1 VFIVL
6 AAAGAILAVG
16 TQVSPFLAVVLVV
29 VLGVMLLAIAVHPIL
44 RQGRGATYSI
54 LVVIG
59 LASTCLIARPQFG
72 DAWPAAQRAQCAS
85 NMRQLAIALKAYEAK
100 HGSYTPAY
108 VTDANGKPMHSWR
121 VLLLPFL
128 GEDALYRQYHF
139 DEPWNSP
146 NNMQVAS
153 AAAHHFRCPLA
164 AGGKQALVT
173 QFVALIGPE
182 TMWPGAQGRKLD
194 EVTDG
199 PAATLLLVE
208 WPESDIVWTEP
219 RDLPVEWLPEVL
231 NPPEKVAR
239 GKWRHPGGINI
250 VNADASTSFFKSTI
264 SRERL
269 RAWSTVAG
277 GEEIRDW

>member
-1 VFIVL
+1 
-6 AAAGAILAVG
+6 
-16 TQVSPFLAVVLVV
+16 
-29 VLGVMLLAIAVHPIL
+29 
-44 RQGRGATYSI
+44 
-54 LVVIG
+54 
-59 LASTCLIARPQFG
+59 
-72 DAWPAAQRAQCAS
+72 
-85 NMRQLAIALKAYEAK
+85 
-100 HGSYTPAY
+100 
-108 VTDANGKPMHSWR
+108 
-121 VLLLPFL
+121 
-128 GEDALYRQYHF
+128 
-139 DEPWNSP
+139 
-146 NNMQVAS
+146 MQVAS

-173 QFVALIGPE
+173 QYVALIGPE

-231 NPPEKVAR
+231 NPPEKTAR
-239 GKWRHPGGINI
+239 GKHRHPGGINI

-269 RAWSTVAG
+269 RARSGLQSAARHAAAFEQDLRHLAVQMRARLAHGRDDDFHVVEAFHLAADGTHEVGVLAVLLVLAAAEFKPPHVVTQIVPQGESRFSQLHQTTVDRGFVEPFRHEDVGHFGVALRPG
-277 GEEIRDW
+277 GAR